1 MEQNE
6 NSSSPNPEQDQN
18 VISDY
23 YQGYQQLELQS
34 AETQIKK
41 ARNAIIAIAILIIL
55 GNLIVM
61 AANDSFTTLGIII
74 MLGIA
79 AIFTG
84 LAFLTKKQPL
94 TAIIIA
100 LVLFSALWI
109 SDIVIAGLENIYK
122 GIIVKVIIL
131 YFLIKGI
138 KHAREAERLRKEMAY
153 PGK

>member
-6 NSSSPNPEQDQN
+6 TNPSNQQQDQN
-18 VISDY
+18 VVSDY

-41 ARNAIIAIAILIIL
+41 ARNAIIAIAILIII

-61 AANDSFTTLGIII
+61 AASNSFTTTGIIV

-79 AIFTG
+79 AVFTG
-84 LAFLTKKQPL
+84 LAFLTKRQPL

-100 LVLFSALWI
+100 LVLFIALWV
-109 SDIVIAGLENIYK
+109 SDIVIAGVENIYK
-122 GIIVKVIIL
+122 GIVVRVIIL

-138 KHAREAERLRKEMAY
+138 KHAREAERLRKEMISAN
-153 PGK
+153 K

>member
-1 MEQNE
+1 MEENE
-6 NSSSPNPEQDQN
+6 TSSPGQQQEQN

-23 YQGYQQLELQS
+23 YHGYQKLELQS

-41 ARNAIIAIAILIIL
+41 ARNAIIAIAILIII

-61 AANDSFTTLGIII
+61 AASDSFTTTGIII

-79 AIFTG
+79 AVFTG
-84 LAFLTKKQPL
+84 LAFLTKRQPL

-100 LVLFSALWI
+100 LVLFIALWV
-109 SDIVIAGLENIYK
+109 SDIVLAGIENIYK
-122 GIIVKVIIL
+122 GIIVRVIIL

-138 KHAREAERLRKEMAY
+138 KHAREAERIRKEITT
-153 PGK
+153 GK

>member
-1 MEQNE
+1 MEPNE
-6 NSSSPNPEQDQN
+6 TPSSDQPQDQN

-23 YQGYQQLELQS
+23 YQGYQKLELQS
-34 AETQIKK
+34 AETEIKK
-41 ARNAIIAIAILIIL
+41 ARNAIIAIAVLIII

-61 AANDSFTTLGIII
+61 ASSNSFTTLGIII

-79 AIFTG
+79 AVFTG

-100 LVLFSALWI
+100 LVLFIGLWV
-109 SDIVIAGLENIYK
+109 SDIVLAGIENLYQ
-122 GIIVKVIIL
+122 GIVVKVIIL

-138 KHAREAERLRKEMAY
+138 KHAREAERIRKEIDSS
-153 PGK
+153 K

>member
-1 MEQNE
+1 MEQDE
-6 NSSSPNPEQDQN
+6 NISSTNQEQDQN

-41 ARNAIIAIAILIIL
+41 ARNAIIAIAILIIV

-61 AANDSFTTLGIII
+61 ATDNSFTSVAIII

-100 LVLFSALWI
+100 LVLFLGLWV
-109 SDIVIAGLENIYK
+109 SDVVIAGPENIYK
-122 GIIVKVIIL
+122 GIVVRVIIL

-138 KHAREAERLRKEMAY
+138 KHAREAERLRKEMISS
-153 PGK
+153 GK

>member
-1 MEQNE
+1 MEPTE
-6 NSSSPNPEQDQN
+6 NPSSDQQQDQN

-23 YQGYQQLELQS
+23 YQGYQKLELQS
-34 AETQIKK
+34 AETEIKK
-41 ARNAIIAIAILIIL
+41 ARNAIIAIAVLIIL

-61 AANDSFTTLGIII
+61 AANNSFTSLGIII

-100 LVLFSALWI
+100 LVLFSGLWI
-109 SDIVIAGLENIYK
+109 SDIVLAGPENIYK
-122 GIIVKVIIL
+122 GIVVRVIIL

-138 KHAREAERLRKEMAY
+138 KHAREEERLRKEIVSA
-153 PGK
+153 GK

>member
-6 NSSSPNPEQDQN
+6 TNSNQQQDQN
-18 VISDY
+18 VVSDY

-41 ARNAIIAIAILIIL
+41 ARNAIIAIAILIII

-61 AANDSFTTLGIII
+61 AASNSFTTTGIIV

-79 AIFTG
+79 AVFTG
-84 LAFLTKKQPL
+84 LAFLTKRQPL

-100 LVLFSALWI
+100 LVLFIALWV
-109 SDIVIAGLENIYK
+109 SDIVIAGVENIYK
-122 GIIVKVIIL
+122 GIVVRVIIL

-138 KHAREAERLRKEMAY
+138 KHAREAERLRKEMVSVN
-153 PGK
+153 K